1 MLATPPTPVLPEP
14 TRRPAVV
21 AVSLAGAALGVLAV
35 RYAGVEGPSWFDTSV
50 EGQIRS
56 GADPVRSQ
64 LRAFV
69 RMGSP
74 PQVLLMTIVL
84 GVVGFAARRPRLA
97 LVVLA
102 GPPATGL
109 VTTAL
114 QPLIGRTL
122 EGGFALPSGHAG
134 GATSVAIAAAL
145 VVLHLVPKR
154 ARTPV
159 AVVAGFGVLAVW
171 SAITVA
177 LVANGLHYASDTVAS
192 LCAAVVV
199 VLGIPLAVDHLAGRF
214 RTGRDSAV

>member
-14 TRRPAVV
+14 ARRPTAV

-35 RYAGVEGPSWFDTSV
+35 RYAGVEGPSWFDVSV
-50 EGQIRS
+50 EGPIRDT
-56 GADPVRSQ
+56 AAPVRSQ
-64 LRAFV
+64 LRTFV
-69 RMGSP
+69 RLGSP
-74 PQVLLMTIVL
+74 PQVVLMTILL
-84 GVVGFAARRPRLA
+84 GAVGFVARRPRLA

-102 GPPATGL
+102 GPPVTGL
-109 VTTAL
+109 VTTTL

-145 VVLHLVPKR
+145 VVVNLVPKR
-154 ARTPV
+154 ART
-159 AVVAGFGVLAVW
+159 VVAAIAAVGVLAVW

-214 RTGRDSAV
+214 RTGPSSPV